1 MKSGL
6 VLLIVCLCLA
16 SCSGARDKRGDDLAF
31 ARSAV
36 FQSTDAYQICT
47 EQNIE
52 NSEKCGALVKLME
65 ADQKRVS
72 RLTAN

>member
-1 MKSGL
+1 MKFGFWL
-6 VLLIVCLCLA
+6 VVVCLLLA
-16 SCSGARDKRGDDLAF
+16 SCNGSRDKKVEDLAF

-52 NSEKCGALVKLME
+52 NSSKCSALIKLME
-65 ADQKRVS
+65 ADQKRIS
-72 RLTAN
+72 RLTSN

>member
-6 VLLIVCLCLA
+6 SLLIFCSLLA
-16 SCSGARDKRGDDLAF
+16 SCSGSRDKKVEDLAF

-52 NSEKCGALVKLME
+52 SSEKCSALIKLME
-65 ADQKRVS
+65 ADQKRVT
-72 RLTAN
+72 RLTTN